1 MSLRNL
7 ERALRL
13 FLIIPLIGLVG
24 CNNPIATQL
33 TATSTQTIAPPTATA
48 SITPSPTLTPTVTL
62 TPLPPELPEGFISP
76 DLNPLDYP
84 HTYIK
89 DTCTY
94 LKLKWDPNNS
104 VPGTI
109 VMPIMIHSIIKGEAT
124 DPEDIS
130 GERFEILARD
140 LHGQNFSSITMEELW
155 NFLDHNAK
163 IPQRSFIFIVD
174 DNRMPENYITWFRP
188 LYEQY
193 GWTVTN
199 AIISDSRSDDF
210 WNGHIALEQEG
221 WLDHQAHGVLHNIN
235 ITPYSTDDFIK
246 SEIYGSIQ
254 GIQLHFNKTPIAYI
268 WPGGGFTE
276 RGVQIAGEA
285 GFKLGFTTLPRGP
298 VMFNWIP
305 LADVRDPNR
314 EFFTPEGT
322 LSNVLLVLPRFWSS
336 DADFKIDL
344 VRVIGQQAAAFAES
358 NRQTEL
364 DYYNIVCVPV
374 TGAIPPLN
382 P

>member
-1 MSLRNL
+1 M
-7 ERALRL
+7 
-13 FLIIPLIGLVG
+13 IGLVG
-24 CNNPIATQL
+24 CYNAISIKPTIA
-33 TATSTQTIAPPTATA
+33 STQTMAPPTATA
-48 SITPSPTLTPTVTL
+48 SITPSPTITPTVTL
-62 TPLPPELPEGFISP
+62 TPTPPILPGVFISP
-76 DLNPLDYP
+76 ELNPLDYP

-89 DTCTY
+89 DVCTY

-104 VPGTI
+104 VPGTV

-174 DNRMPENYITWFRP
+174 DNRMPENYNTWFRP

-199 AIISDSRSDDF
+199 AIISDARSDDF

-221 WLDHQAHGVLHNIN
+221 WLDHQAHGVVHNIN
-235 ITPYSTDDFIK
+235 ITLYSTDEFIK

-314 EFFTPEGT
+314 EFYTPEGI

-336 DADFKIDL
+336 DADYKIDL
-344 VRVIGQQAAAFAES
+344 ARVIGQQAAAYAES

-364 DYYNIVCVPV
+364 DYYNIVCVPL
-374 TGAIPPLN
+374 TGAIPSLTP
-382 P
+382 